1 MRHKQDCD
9 SVQTEYRYDLQAGNR
24 APGTIRNYT
33 YSLGLFHD
41 WLGARPLATRRSV
54 IDDRIFRREMTM
66 FVRDGELWRRDDE
79 THDNVLIDTSRLPE
93 LLARFGVDAEVRHPF
108 GDEALLSG
116 LVAVVG
122 RRRAS

>member
-1 MRHKQDCD
+1 M
-9 SVQTEYRYDLQAGNR
+9 EL
-24 APGTIRNYT
+24 
-33 YSLGLFHD
+33 
-41 WLGARPLATRRSV
+41 TRRSV

-93 LLARFGVDAEVRHPF
+93 LLARFGVDAEVRHAF